1 MKKLLTAAVAL
12 ALGVSVQAQTNQVL
26 SRNAVGYA
34 RITAGATNL
43 VLAAI
48 PFNSFS
54 NTVAGIFAGQ
64 LNGGASP
71 ALSDL
76 VLKWDPVNK
85 TYVQFWK
92 TIAGQW
98 RQFPQGFETTNTLRP
113 GEGFYI
119 QNRRTTNQ
127 AVFVMG
133 EVPDSLTVPTGT
145 STVSLVTNLTMAS
158 YSFPVEVAITSL
170 TVKTVAKKGASPAL
184 SDTLLTF
191 DPVSRAYVTFWFPLA
206 GDPRQF
212 PEGVATTNR
221 LAVAQGFFYNRKTFS
236 TNWHEAKP
244 YTWP

>member
-1 MKKLLTAAVAL
+1 MKKLLTVAAAL

-85 TYVQFWK
+85 AYVQFWK
-92 TIAGQW
+92 NLSGQW
-98 RQFPQGFETTNTLRP
+98 RQFPQGVETTNTLRP
-113 GEGFYI
+113 GEGFFI
-119 QNRRTTNQ
+119 QNRRVTNQ
-127 AVFVMG
+127 SVFVMG

-158 YSFPVEVAITSL
+158 YSFPVSTAITSL
-170 TVKTVAKKGASPAL
+170 TVKGVAKKGASPAL

-191 DPVSRAYVTFWFPLA
+191 DPVSRQYITFWFPLA

-212 PEGVATTNR
+212 PEGVATTNI
-221 LAVAQGFFYNRKTFS
+221 LAVAQGFFYNRKSFS
-236 TNWHEAKP
+236 TNWSEAKP